1 MLKNLVLVALRNLK
15 RDKWYSLLNILG
27 LAIGIS
33 FSLLLIFYIIDEL
46 SYDRYNEKADRIYRV
61 NAYVKE
67 PDKDTMRWAIT
78 PFPMGE
84 ALSKDYPEVEE
95 AVRFVGAGGG
105 NDIMYKNGDQRL
117 YENKV
122 FFVDS
127 NIFKVFTHK
136 FIEGNPKT
144 ALVAPNSMVL
154 TQSVA
159 EKFFGRNKTYV
170 GKTLENIN
178 GDVYKVTAVIKDVPK
193 NSHLLFNILISR
205 SSLPADFASNWG
217 GFGFYTYVLLKPN
230 TNAASFEKKLLPVY
244 DKYLASIFA
253 QFNIKMRFG
262 IIPVTAIHLHA
273 DTANEPEEL
282 GSMSYIYIFAAVAF
296 FMLVIACINY
306 MNLTTARSA
315 RRAKEIGIRKVAGST
330 QKQLVAQFLVES
342 IVTACFALLLS
353 IGIIA
358 LLLPAFNSISGKY
371 ISFFTLLQPKT
382 LLITLGVAAFTGLA
396 GGSYPAFYLSKFNP
410 VNILKGS
417 LSKASGN
424 VTLRR
429 VLVVVQFSIA
439 MIMLICTWVVYGQLK
454 YLRNKDL
461 GFNKEQVMN
470 LRINGPNMSSKIT
483 AFKNEMRNIPQVLS
497 VSTAQAVPGQNINL
511 QLFSV
516 QSKNGFVEQGVN
528 NYAIDENYINTLGMK
543 MAKGR
548 NFTGLSDTLRSIIVN
563 EKMTQQFGWGD
574 NAIGKRVKF
583 PGDTSGNYLEVIGV
597 VKDFNQQSLYNPI
610 APLILFY
617 QPASNGVQ
625 LKLNTQNITPA
636 VKSIENTWKKI
647 FPDIVFQY
655 TFLDQDFDSQY
666 AADQKRGKIFTAFSI
681 LTIAITC
688 LGLLGLIAFTTQQR
702 QKELSI
708 RKIMGAGVVEIV
720 PLVTRNFI
728 ALVGISCLIAFPIAY
743 LFMDKWLKIFP
754 YNTGLSA
761 TPFLLSALTVL
772 VITMLTVSFHA
783 VKAATANPVK
793 ALRSE

>member
-67 PDKDTMRWAIT
+67 ADKDTMRWAIT
-78 PFPMGE
+78 PFPMAE

-95 AVRFVGAGGG
+95 AVRFFGAGGG
-105 NDIMYKNGDQRL
+105 GDIMYKNGDQRL

-122 FFVDS
+122 FFADS
-127 NIFKVFTHK
+127 NVFKVFTHK
-136 FIEGNPKT
+136 FMEGSPQT

-159 EKFFGRNKTYV
+159 EKFFGKNKSYV
-170 GKTLENIN
+170 GKTLENVN

-205 SSLPADFASNWG
+205 SSLPADFANNWG

-230 TNAASFEKKLLPVY
+230 TSAAAFEKKLLPVY

-273 DTANEPEEL
+273 DTDNEPEEL

-296 FMLVIACINY
+296 FMLLIACINY

-342 IVTACFALLLS
+342 VVTACFALLLS

-358 LLLPAFNSISGKY
+358 LLLPAFNTISGKF
-371 ISFFTLLQPKT
+371 ISFTTLLQPKT
-382 LLITLGVAAFTGLA
+382 LLIILGVAAFTGLA

-470 LRINGPNMSSKIT
+470 LRINGPNMHSKIT
-483 AFKNEMRNIPQVLS
+483 AFTNEMRNMPQVS
-497 VSTAQAVPGQNINL
+497 GVSTAQAVPGQNINL

-563 EKMTQQFGWGD
+563 EKMVQQFGWGD

-583 PGDTSGNYLEVIGV
+583 AGDTSGNYLEVIGV

-617 QPASNGVQ
+617 QPVSNSVQ
-625 LKLNTQNITPA
+625 LKLNAQNITPV
-636 VKSIENTWKKI
+636 VKLIESTWKKI

-708 RKIMGAGVVEIV
+708 RKIMGAGIGQIV

-772 VITMLTVSFHA
+772 IITMLTVSFHA